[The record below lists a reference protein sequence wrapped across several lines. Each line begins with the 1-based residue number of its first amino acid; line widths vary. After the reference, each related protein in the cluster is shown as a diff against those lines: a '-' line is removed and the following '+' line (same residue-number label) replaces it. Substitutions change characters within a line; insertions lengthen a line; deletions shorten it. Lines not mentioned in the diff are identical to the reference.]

1 MRYLAKGSGMPIK
14 TDGRVKTP
22 LKPENIC
29 QPLEDKVFIE
39 SDTHNGTRFRNN
51 LHIDTKY
58 RQVGSLR
65 RP

>member
-39 SDTHNGTRFRNN
+39 SDTHNGKWR
-51 LHIDTKY
+51 
-58 RQVGSLR
+58 
-65 RP
+65 